1 MVFAL
6 PAMRH
11 SAVFAVGV
19 MFVLIFLC
27 ISPALRAECSFF
39 SFMRGLFVRVRVIVI
54 VRVRVKVIVRVP
66 VRVRV
71 RVRGLVRVRGG
82 VGVRLIGPVPQRQTQ
97 RACQNTRC
105 MIT

>member
-1 MVFAL
+1 MSSPLVVFAL
-6 PAMRH
+6 AAMRD

-27 ISPALRAECSFF
+27 ISPALGAECSFF
-39 SFMRGLFVRVRVIVI
+39 SFISGLFVRVRVIVI
-54 VRVRVKVIVRVP
+54 VRVRARVIMRVP

-82 VGVRLIGPVPQRQTQ
+82 VGVRLRGLVPQ
-97 RACQNTRC
+97 C
-105 MIT
+105 